1 MGVPTASVSS
11 APAKPAASSLSN
23 RFAETA
29 LFLRREY
36 VITLASPGLCREEAR
51 GTSRVVN
58 GSTTTFGS
66 FGANTMTAVRNPLGK
81 ASVRRRRDRDAVERE
96 QTRAGSAGGGGGD
109 VQQSLWDSAPG
120 ID

>member
-1 MGVPTASVSS
+1 
-11 APAKPAASSLSN
+11 
-23 RFAETA
+23 
-29 LFLRREY
+29 
-36 VITLASPGLCREEAR
+36 
-51 GTSRVVN
+51 
-58 GSTTTFGS
+58 
-66 FGANTMTAVRNPLGK
+66 MTAVRNPLGK